1 MRYFDRETAYYIIR
15 EKVKA
20 NNVVCLKDNKNKV
33 LGIALSE
40 DGLRGIANKTGRYL
54 YTNATKLQDAYKMRK
69 LPWLKVEKYIPS
81 DRPSKE
87 ESLWLDRAYR
97 LCSMN

>member
-1 MRYFDRETAYYIIR
+1 MRYNDKETAYYIIR

-20 NNVVCLKDNKNKV
+20 SNIICLKDNRNKV

-40 DGLRGIANKTGRYL
+40 EGLRGIANKTGRYL
-54 YTNATKLQDAYKMRK
+54 YSNSTNLKDAYTKKK
-69 LPWLKVEKYIPS
+69 LPWLKVEKYMPS
-81 DRPSKE
+81 EYPSKE

-97 LCSMN
+97 LISMS